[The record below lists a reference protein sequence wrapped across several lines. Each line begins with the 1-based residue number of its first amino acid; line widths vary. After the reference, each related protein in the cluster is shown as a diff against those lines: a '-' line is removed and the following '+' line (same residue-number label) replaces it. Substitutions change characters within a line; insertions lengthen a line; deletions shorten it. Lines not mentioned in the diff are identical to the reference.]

1 VDVKEEVTP
10 EWIRSHI
17 PYTVFRADKENYAR
31 IADVMEKLLDE
42 LNKLRSNET
51 PTSR

>member
-1 VDVKEEVTP
+1 VKEEVTP

-31 IADVMEKLLDE
+31 IADAMEKLLNE
-42 LNKLRSNET
+42 LNTIKSDKA
-51 PTSR
+51 

>member
-1 VDVKEEVTP
+1 MKEEVTP

-31 IADVMEKLLDE
+31 IADAMEKLLNE
-42 LNKLRSNET
+42 LNTIKSDKA
-51 PTSR
+51 

>member
-31 IADVMEKLLDE
+31 IADAMEKLLNE
-42 LNKLRSNET
+42 LNTIKSDKA
-51 PTSR
+51 

>member
-1 VDVKEEVTP
+1 VKEEVTP

-31 IADVMEKLLDE
+31 IADAMEKLLNE
-42 LNKLRSNET
+42 LNTIRSDKA
-51 PTSR
+51 